1 MTLLEF
7 ELAAAAGKKG
17 VQDQVCRFP
26 FLVQRMPCLT
36 PLGVRALIRAAH
48 HSYAF
53 ASLPVRP

>member
-36 PLGVRALIRAAH
+36 PLGVPAVDR
-48 HSYAF
+48 
-53 ASLPVRP
+53 VRHGRT